1 MSLRN
6 DLRQYDELADQWW
19 EPRGDFAMLT
29 WISAAR
35 VRHLPPGGGLLLDVA
50 CGGGL
55 LAPFVPGWTH
65 IGVDLSWPS
74 LLQARDHG
82 VTVAR
87 VDVMRLPFADAVF
100 DVVVAGEILEHVTD
114 LPGTMAEA
122 CRVLRPG
129 GTLVIDTIARTWWG
143 RFSSITVG
151 ERILGGPPKLLH
163 DHRLFVDRREL
174 QTLASRHGV
183 RLRLNGLRP
192 SFIDYFLWL
201 TGRRSSVRMLTTRST
216 AGLFQGA
223 GVKA

>member
-1 MSLRN
+1 MRN

-87 VDVMRLPFADAVF
+87 ADVLRLPFADAAF

-114 LPGTMAEA
+114 LPGVVAEV

-129 GTLVIDTIARTWWG
+129 GTLVIDTIARTWWV
-143 RFSSITVG
+143 RFSSITVA
-151 ERILGGPPKLLH
+151 ERLPGGPPELLH
-163 DHRLFVDRREL
+163 DHRLFVDRHEL
-174 QTLASRHGV
+174 LALALRHGV
-183 RLRLNGLRP
+183 RLRLNGIRP
-192 SFIDYFLWL
+192 SLIDYLRWL
-201 TGRRSSVRMLTTRST
+201 MGSRRAVRMLTTRST

-223 GVKA
+223 GVKT

>member
-1 MSLRN
+1 MSSRN
-6 DLRQYDELADQWW
+6 DLRQYDDLAHQWW
-19 EPRGDFAMLT
+19 EPRGDFAMLA

-35 VRHLPPGGGLLLDVA
+35 VRHLPPGGGRLLDVA

-55 LAPFVPGWTH
+55 LAPFVTGWTH

-82 VTVAR
+82 VIVGQT
-87 VDVMRLPFADAVF
+87 DVLRLPFVNGAF

-114 LPGTMAEA
+114 LPGVVAEV

-129 GTLVIDTIARTWWG
+129 GTLVIDTIASTWWG

-151 ERILGGPPKLLH
+151 ERVPAGPPKLLH
-163 DHRLFVDRREL
+163 DHHLFVDRQEL
-174 QTLASRHGV
+174 LALAVEHGV
-183 RLRLNGLRP
+183 QLHLNGLRP
-192 SFIDYFLWL
+192 SFVDYMLWL
-201 TGRRSSVRMLTTRST
+201 VGRRPSVRMLTTRFT

>member
-114 LPGTMAEA
+114 LPGVVAEA

-129 GTLVIDTIARTWWG
+129 GTLIIDTIAQTWWG
-143 RFSSITVG
+143 RFSSVTVG

-163 DHRLFVDRREL
+163 DHRLFVDRQEL
-174 QTLASRHGV
+174 HTLASRHGV

-192 SFIDYFLWL
+192 SFIDYLMWL
-201 TGRRSSVRMLTTRST
+201 TGRRSCVRMLTTRST